1 MTTLQAD
8 DSDPDKRRRPAL
20 PSAFHL
26 TDHEISALKYRVTLA
41 DGHAYQDTHPGFRKI
56 IKGLPT
62 LWERC
67 ERTSIPDL
75 EHLFRDAFADLAKS
89 SQMRSLPF
97 FKLCPTASHSI
108 DIVGALLAERGL
120 TTRLIEP
127 TFDNIP
133 LILHRRGVT
142 LLPLSEASFVR
153 AVEDKCLPAH
163 LSHNPCDALFL
174 VLPNNPTGYCL
185 DAHNLVLIAEHCR
198 NNNVILILDNSFRL
212 YNRDSFD
219 DYAILSD
226 SGVSFI
232 AFEDTGK
239 VWPTHDLK
247 ASLLFCSR
255 DCEDS
260 ITAIYNEL
268 FLCTSRFSLG
278 LLEQFVLT
286 TNELGLSETI
296 WSTVDSRRQMVRQ
309 SIQNTPL
316 RVDPAALNSKISVEW
331 LDCKDTSL
339 NDLESS
345 CRARA
350 LYPTRPAVL
359 LELRRREYSTF

>member
-1 MTTLQAD
+1 
-8 DSDPDKRRRPAL
+8 
-20 PSAFHL
+20 
-26 TDHEISALKYRVTLA
+26 
-41 DGHAYQDTHPGFRKI
+41 
-56 IKGLPT
+56 
-62 LWERC
+62 
-67 ERTSIPDL
+67 
-75 EHLFRDAFADLAKS
+75 
-89 SQMRSLPF
+89 
-97 FKLCPTASHSI
+97 
-108 DIVGALLAERGL
+108 
-120 TTRLIEP
+120 
-127 TFDNIP
+127 
-133 LILHRRGVT
+133 
-142 LLPLSEASFVR
+142 
-153 AVEDKCLPAH
+153 
-163 LSHNPCDALFL
+163 
-174 VLPNNPTGYCL
+174 
-185 DAHNLVLIAEHCR
+185 
-198 NNNVILILDNSFRL
+198 
-212 YNRDSFD
+212 
-219 DYAILSD
+219 
-226 SGVSFI
+226 VSFI

-339 NDLESS
+339 NDLELTK
-345 CRARA
+345 A
-350 LYPTRPAVL
+350 LAERGLYILPGRQFFWNSGEESTRHFNVRVAL
-359 LELRRREYSTF
+359 LKPGDLFAEGMKILNAFGREAGHDS